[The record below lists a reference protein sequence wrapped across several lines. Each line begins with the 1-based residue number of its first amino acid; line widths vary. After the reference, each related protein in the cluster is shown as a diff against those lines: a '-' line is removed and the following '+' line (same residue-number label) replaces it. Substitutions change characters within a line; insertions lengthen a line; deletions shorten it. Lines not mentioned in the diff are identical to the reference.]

1 MDRTIYK
8 SLLSK
13 ISENLHTGVPRGNN
27 DTFNIFTVLGVETK
41 EVILCRLLRELLD
54 PRGSHRL
61 GEKPL
66 LLFVQNVLGYPD
78 FNESEAKKAKVI
90 AEETI
95 ADNRRVD
102 LVIRTGEK
110 TIPIEVKVWAGDQDA
125 QLSDYYNYYRSN
137 GLNCIF
143 YLTPTGWTPSARSR
157 GDLQVEKEIRLLAFD
172 KSIKPWLKSLIPY
185 CEHESVRICVEQFT
199 EVIEKMCAAN
209 AELEVIQ
216 NILGLNEETF
226 DTANPSLEAFV
237 AIMNN
242 GKDIAFQNIQD
253 VHNEHFL
260 CRCGLCHFNHLMFSV
275 SCLTPYYNT
284 RCGIFAPSGGV
295 DISLFIS
302 FPSMIYNCV
311 EKTNC
316 IACTHCYFFI
326 FIVTNGGAIR
336 NHYQNLQT
344 FLNRDRIITCILD
357 KFTMINKTLD
367 DLFCL
372 VKICN
377 SFISIIVIQ
386 IF

>member
-226 DTANPSLEAFV
+226 DTANPLLEAFV

-242 GKDIAFQNIQD
+242 GKDIAFKIKQRYLQQYIEPVEGFDLVFDLSKEDTKQD
-253 VHNEHFL
+253 SHAVARIERNGNVVAWL
-260 CRCGLCHFNHLMFSV
+260 CVAENLYLVAREVKTTTGLWDEVYPGGKKYCWAYVVPDNH
-275 SCLTPYYNT
+275 
-284 RCGIFAPSGGV
+284 
-295 DISLFIS
+295 
-302 FPSMIYNCV
+302 
-311 EKTNC
+311 K
-316 IACTHCYFFI
+316 
-326 FIVTNGGAIR
+326 
-336 NHYQNLQT
+336 
-344 FLNRDRIITCILD
+344 
-357 KFTMINKTLD
+357 KKTLALG
-367 DLFCL
+367 DLKEMPQSKIPIAHLLCDIKL
-372 VKICN
+372 VN
-377 SFISIIVIQ
+377 N
-386 IF
+386 